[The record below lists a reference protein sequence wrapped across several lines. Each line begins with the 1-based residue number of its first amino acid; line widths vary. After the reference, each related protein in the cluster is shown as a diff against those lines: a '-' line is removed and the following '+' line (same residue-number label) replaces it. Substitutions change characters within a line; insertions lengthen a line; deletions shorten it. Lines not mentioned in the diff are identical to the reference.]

1 MRKYEDIIIQ
11 IILRGLMINS
21 NIINS
26 LFITITLSSKTTHD
40 FMLLKQQVQCYYFI
54 K

>member
-26 LFITITLSSKTTHD
+26 LFITITLSSKTTH